1 MVKMK
6 RTTFVNQF
14 LFPPHHNMSFS
25 WLQARKEGCGQCGRE
40 CQAADLRRVFLWL
53 PTLWK
58 PRLPFSQSLP
68 QLLEPTREMSNR
80 APMLLLWFS
89 RWFRRGIWLKPDA
102 QPSNANPTT
111 NPKLL
116 IAINRISSSPPV
128 VLLTKLTL
136 CVILNLLVSSC
147 SFLLLNRRIAKFI
160 TERRCDRVELDLHAN
175 RAIRMSIQSI
185 AMHYMCFLFLS
196 TDALNSLKMF
206 SHSGWR

>member
-1 MVKMK
+1 MLAQKTGDWDEMNVKYFSFPSRDIICFYLSGSEGRM
-6 RTTFVNQF
+6 RPVWTRLPGCRPSSSLPVIANRALDWLLIVNQMF
-14 LFPPHHNMSFS
+14 
-25 WLQARKEGCGQCGRE
+25 
-40 CQAADLRRVFLWL
+40 
-53 PTLWK
+53 
-58 PRLPFSQSLP
+58 
-68 QLLEPTREMSNR
+68 NR
-80 APMLLLWFS
+80 ALLLLWFS
-89 RWFRRGIWLKPDA
+89 RWFNRGIWLKARADN
-102 QPSNANPTT
+102 NANPT

-116 IAINRISSSPPV
+116 IANNRICGRRSPSV

-147 SFLLLNRRIAKFI
+147 SFLLLRWIAKFI
-160 TERRCDRVELDLHAN
+160 TERQCDRVELDLHAN